1 MSIFVRIKQKQVYK
15 DDSLKGPNL
24 KDFKENNMRI
34 VFKFIIFIVILVI
47 AGLIALPFI
56 VDPNDYKQ
64 EISSQVEKATGRALT
79 LDGDIKLSVFPWI
92 ALELGP
98 LSLSNATGFKAD
110 SFAKVQVAEIRI
122 KLMPLLKKQLEMD
135 TIILDGLA
143 LNLEKNK
150 AGKTNWDDLVP
161 KNEPSTDN
169 TNKADA
175 STDDAPALAAISIA
189 GIKLTNAN
197 ILWSDATTAE
207 NYQLQNFNLN
217 TNPLVPG
224 KPTALDMEF
233 DVASTKPQAQAHIK
247 LDTKV
252 MVDLENQHY
261 TLTDLN
267 LTTQLSGKELPF
279 SQSNLTLSGDINA
292 DMMKQLVIIDDLTLS
307 AEASNDKQSIDAK
320 LSAQISSNLAT
331 QQSTIKGLVLSG
343 EVLDPTLPNGKAK
356 LNITADISTDMKQQ
370 TMTLSALVIDAYDL
384 LISGD
389 IKTSKL
395 LSDNPNFIGNIIVKP
410 FNLRELANNL
420 NVELPAMADD
430 STLKLVQL
438 TTEFEGSTKHINAK
452 QLNVT
457 LDQSK
462 LSGRLA
468 INNFAKPAFDFKLNL
483 DEIDADRYLPPVSK
497 EAPKAATSS
506 SAATSTSAEAEL
518 PLEALR
524 QINAKGTLD
533 IGKLTISGTHSEKIH
548 VEINATNGLINL
560 SPMSANMYE
569 GQYQGNVGLDARGK
583 TLKLSLN
590 ESLKGVKVGPLLK
603 DLTGDDKLSGMANA
617 QAKLTGNGSTV
628 LHIKQ
633 TLSGNGNFSF
643 TDGAVKGINIAESI
657 RKAKATLKGETLPA
671 SDAPLQTDFSTLSG
685 SFTATNGIIDNQD
698 LLAMS
703 PLLRIN
709 GAGKIDLPKEGID
722 YGLKVS
728 IVETSSGQGGKALAD
743 LKGLTIPVKITGTF
757 SNPKPTVDLASMLK
771 ERATDEVKAK
781 VADKL
786 KDKLGGDLGG
796 LLGGAL
802 APKSATPATPVTEPT
817 TETPPAEPTT
827 EPAPAKTPEDQL
839 KDAVSD
845 KLKGFF

>member
-1 MSIFVRIKQKQVYK
+1 
-15 DDSLKGPNL
+15 
-24 KDFKENNMRI
+24 MRI
-34 VFKFIIFIVILVI
+34 LFKFIIFIIILVI

-64 EISSQVEKATGRALT
+64 EISSQVEKATGRTLT

-98 LSLSNATGFKAD
+98 LSLSNAAGFKAD
-110 SFAKVQVAEIRI
+110 SFAKVQTTEIRI

-150 AGKTNWDDLVP
+150 TGKTNWDDLVA
-161 KNEPSTDN
+161 KNDSS
-169 TNKADA
+169 ADTTKKPDAA
-175 STDDAPALAAISIA
+175 SNDAPALATISIA

-207 NYQLQNFNLN
+207 NYQLQNFNLK
-217 TNPLVPG
+217 TAPLVPG
-224 KPTALDMEF
+224 EPTALNMEF
-233 DVASTKPQAQAHIK
+233 DVASTKPQAQAHIN

-252 MVDLENQHY
+252 MVDIENQHY
-261 TLTDLN
+261 TLTGFN
-267 LTTQLSGKELPF
+267 LTTQVSGKELLF
-279 SQSNLTLSGDINA
+279 TQSNLTLSGDITA
-292 DMMKQLVIIDDLTLS
+292 DMVKQLVTIDDLALS
-307 AEASNDKQSIDAK
+307 AEALNDKQSIDAK

-331 QQSTIKGLVLSG
+331 QQSAIKGLVLSA
-343 EVLDPTLPNGKAK
+343 EVLDSTLPNGKAK

-370 TMTLSALVIDAYDL
+370 TMTLSALVIDAYDV
-384 LISGD
+384 LINGD

-395 LSDNPNFIGNIIVKP
+395 LSDNPNFVGSIIVKP
-410 FNLRELANNL
+410 FNLRKLANTL
-420 NVELPAMADD
+420 NVELPVMADD

-452 QLNVT
+452 QLSVT
-457 LDQSK
+457 LDQTK
-462 LSGRLA
+462 LSGHLA

-483 DEIDADRYLPPVSK
+483 DEIDADRYLPPATK
-497 EAPKAATSS
+497 TEAPKATTPATSS
-506 SAATSTSAEAEL
+506 SSDSAEL

-533 IGKLTISGTHSEKIH
+533 IGKLKISGTHSEKIH

-603 DLTGDDKLSGMANA
+603 DLTGDDKLSGVANA
-617 QAKLTGNGSTV
+617 QAKLSGNGATV
-628 LHIKQ
+628 LQIKQ

-643 TDGAVKGINIAESI
+643 TDGALKGINIAESI
-657 RKAKATLKGETLPA
+657 RKAKAALKGETLPA
-671 SDAPLQTDFSTLSG
+671 SDAPLQTDFSNLSG

-728 IVETSSGQGGKALAD
+728 IVETSTGQGGKALAD

-757 SNPKPTVDLASMLK
+757 NNPKPTVDLASMLK
-771 ERATDEVKAK
+771 EKATEEVKAK

-802 APKSATPATPVTEPT
+802 APKSAPPATEPT
-817 TETPPAEPTT
+817 TEIPPTEPAA

>member
-1 MSIFVRIKQKQVYK
+1 
-15 DDSLKGPNL
+15 
-24 KDFKENNMRI
+24 MRI
-34 VFKFIIFIVILVI
+34 LFKFITFIVILVI

-64 EISSQVEKATGRALT
+64 EISSQVEKATGRTLT
-79 LDGDIKLSVFPWI
+79 LEGDIKLSVFPWI

-98 LSLSNATGFKAD
+98 LSLSNAVGFKAD
-110 SFAKVQVAEIRI
+110 SFAKVQAAEIRI

-150 AGKTNWDDLVP
+150 AGKTNWDDLVA
-161 KNEPSTDN
+161 NNDTPSESTQ
-169 TNKADA
+169 KADVK
-175 STDDAPALAAISIA
+175 SNDDAPTLAAISIA
-189 GIKLTNAN
+189 GVKLTNAN

-217 TNPLVPG
+217 TAPLVPG

-252 MVDLENQHY
+252 MVDIENQHY

-267 LTTQLSGKELPF
+267 LTTQVSSKELPF
-279 SQSNLTLSGDINA
+279 TQSNLTLSGDINA
-292 DMMKQLVIIDDLTLS
+292 DMLKQLLTIDELTLS
-307 AEASNDKQSIDAK
+307 AEASNDQQSLDAK
-320 LSAQISSNLAT
+320 LSAQISSNLAH
-331 QQSTIKGLVLSG
+331 QQTIIKGLVLST
-343 EVLDPTLPNGKAK
+343 EVLDPTLPNGRTK
-356 LNITADISTDMKQQ
+356 LNISADISADMKQQ
-370 TMTLSALVIDAYDL
+370 TMTLSALVIDVYDV

-389 IKTSKL
+389 IKTSKV
-395 LSDNPNFIGNIIVKP
+395 LSDNPNFVGNIIVKP
-410 FNLRELANNL
+410 FNLRQLANNL
-420 NVELPAMADD
+420 NVELPVMADD
-430 STLKLVQL
+430 STLKRVQL
-438 TTEFEGSTKHINAK
+438 TTEFEGSTQHINAK
-452 QLNVT
+452 QLNMT

-483 DEIDADRYLPPVSK
+483 DEIDADRYLPPASK
-497 EAPKAATSS
+497 TVAPKAAAPAPARTSS
-506 SAATSTSAEAEL
+506 NAEL

-533 IGKLTISGTHSEKIH
+533 IGKLTISGTHSEQIH
-548 VEINATNGLINL
+548 VEINAANGLINL
-560 SPMSANMYE
+560 SPMSANMYQ

-590 ESLKGVKVGPLLK
+590 ESLKGVKAGPLLK
-603 DLTGDDKLSGMANA
+603 DLTGDDKLSGVANA
-617 QAKLTGNGSTV
+617 QAKLTGNGATV
-628 LHIKQ
+628 QQIKQ

-671 SDAPLQTDFSTLSG
+671 SDASVQTDFSNLSG
-685 SFTATNGIIDNQD
+685 SFTATDGIISNQD

-703 PLLRIN
+703 PLLRIK

-722 YGLKVS
+722 YGLKIS
-728 IVETSSGQGGKALAD
+728 IVETSTGQGGKALDD

-757 SNPKPTVDLASMLK
+757 SNPKPSVDLASMLK
-771 ERATDEVKAK
+771 ERATDEMKAK

-786 KDKLGGDLGG
+786 KDKLGGDLGR

-802 APKSATPATPVTEPT
+802 APKSAAPETAST
-817 TETPPAEPTT
+817 TETPPA
-827 EPAPAKTPEDQL
+827 KTPEEQL

>member
-1 MSIFVRIKQKQVYK
+1 
-15 DDSLKGPNL
+15 
-24 KDFKENNMRI
+24 MRI
-34 VFKFIIFIVILVI
+34 LFKFIIFIVILII

-64 EISSQVEKATGRALT
+64 EISTQVEKATGRTLT

-98 LSLSNATGFKAD
+98 LSLSNAAGFKAD
-110 SFAKVQVAEIRI
+110 SFAKVQAAEIRI

-161 KNEPSTDN
+161 KNDTSTDN
-169 TNKADA
+169 TKKVDA
-175 STDDAPALAAISIA
+175 SSSDAPALVAISIA
-189 GIKLTNAN
+189 GVKLTNAN

-217 TNPLVPG
+217 TDPLVPG

-252 MVDLENQHY
+252 MVDIENQHY

-267 LTTQLSGKELPF
+267 LTTQVSGKELPF
-279 SQSNLTLSGDINA
+279 SQSNVTLSGDINA
-292 DMMKQLVIIDDLTLS
+292 DMVKQLVSIDDLTLS
-307 AEASNDKQSIDAK
+307 AEANNDQQSIDAK

-331 QQSTIKGLVLSG
+331 QQSTIKGLVLSA

-370 TMTLSALVIDAYDL
+370 TMTLSALVVDVYDL

-395 LSDNPNFIGNIIVKP
+395 LSDNPNFVGNIIVKP
-410 FNLRELANNL
+410 FNLRKLANNL
-420 NVELPAMADD
+420 NVELPEMADD
-430 STLKLVQL
+430 STLELVQL

-452 QLNVT
+452 QINVT

-483 DEIDADRYLPPVSK
+483 DEINADRYLPPVAK
-497 EAPKAATSS
+497 TEAPKANAPAS
-506 SAATSTSAEAEL
+506 TSTSTNAEL

-524 QINAKGTLD
+524 QINAKGTLE

-617 QAKLTGNGSTV
+617 QAKLTGNGAT
-628 LHIKQ
+628 LLQIKQ

-671 SDAPLQTDFSTLSG
+671 SDAPLQTDFSNLSG

-786 KDKLGGDLGG
+786 KDKLGGDLGD

-802 APKSATPATPVTEPT
+802 APKSATPATPITEPSEPT
-817 TETPPAEPTT
+817 TETPPAEPTA
-827 EPAPAKTPEDQL
+827 EPAPAKTPEEQL

>member
-1 MSIFVRIKQKQVYK
+1 
-15 DDSLKGPNL
+15 
-24 KDFKENNMRI
+24 MRI

-64 EISSQVEKATGRALT
+64 EISSQVEKATGRTLT

-98 LSLSNATGFKAD
+98 LTLSNAAGFKAD
-110 SFAKVQVAEIRI
+110 SFAKVQAAEIRI

-150 AGKTNWDDLVP
+150 TGKTNWDDLVA
-161 KNEPSTDN
+161 KNEPSTDS
-169 TNKADA
+169 TQKADVK
-175 STDDAPALAAISIA
+175 SNDDAPALAAISIA
-189 GIKLTNAN
+189 GVKLTNAN

-217 TNPLVPG
+217 TDPLVPG

-267 LTTQLSGKELPF
+267 LTTQVTGKELPF

-292 DMMKQLVIIDDLTLS
+292 DMMKQLVSIDDLTMS
-307 AEASNDKQSIDAK
+307 AQANNDKQSIDAK

-331 QQSTIKGLVLSG
+331 QQSTIKGLVLSA

-356 LNITADISTDMKQQ
+356 LNVTADISTDMKQQ

-395 LSDNPNFIGNIIVKP
+395 LSDNPNFVGNIIVKP
-410 FNLRELANNL
+410 FNLRQLANDL

-483 DEIDADRYLPPVSK
+483 DEIDADRYLPPASK
-497 EAPKAATSS
+497 TEAPKAA
-506 SAATSTSAEAEL
+506 AAAPTETSTSAEQL

-533 IGKLTISGTHSEKIH
+533 IGKLKISGMHSERIH
-548 VEINATNGLINL
+548 LEINAANGLINL
-560 SPMSANMYE
+560 SPMSANMYQGE
-569 GQYQGNVGLDARGK
+569 YQGNVGLDARGK

-603 DLTGDDKLSGMANA
+603 DLTGDDKLSGTANA
-617 QAKLTGNGSTV
+617 QAKLTGNGATM
-628 LHIKQ
+628 LQIKQ

-657 RKAKATLKGETLPA
+657 RKAQATLKGETLPA
-671 SDAPLQTDFSTLSG
+671 SDAPVQTDFSNLSG
-685 SFTATNGIIDNQD
+685 SFTASDGIISNQD

-709 GAGKIDLPKEGID
+709 GAGKIDLPKDGID

-728 IVETSSGQGGKALAD
+728 IVETSKGQGGKALAD

-786 KDKLGGDLGG
+786 KDKLGGDLGD

-802 APKSATPATPVTEPT
+802 APKSTAPATEQT

-827 EPAPAKTPEDQL
+827 EPAPEKTPEQQL
-839 KDAVSD
+839 KDNVSD

>member
-1 MSIFVRIKQKQVYK
+1 
-15 DDSLKGPNL
+15 
-24 KDFKENNMRI
+24 MRI
-34 VFKFIIFIVILVI
+34 LFKFIIFIVILVI
-47 AGLIALPFI
+47 AGLIALLFI

-64 EISSQVEKATGRALT
+64 EISSQVEKATGRTLT

-98 LSLSNATGFKAD
+98 LSLSNAAGFKAD
-110 SFAKVQVAEIRI
+110 SFAKVQAAEIRI

-143 LNLEKNK
+143 LNLETNK
-150 AGKTNWDDLVP
+150 VGKTNWDDLVP
-161 KNEPSTDN
+161 KNDASTD
-169 TNKADA
+169 TTKKADA
-175 STDDAPALAAISIA
+175 SSNDTPTLAAISIA
-189 GIKLTNAN
+189 GVKLTNAN

-217 TNPLVPG
+217 TDPLVPG

-252 MVDLENQHY
+252 MVDLENQQY
-261 TLTDLN
+261 TLTGLN
-267 LTTQLSGKELPF
+267 LTTQISGKELPF

-292 DMMKQLVIIDDLTLS
+292 DMVKQLVNIDDLTLS
-307 AEASNDKQSIDAK
+307 AEASNDKQAIDAK

-331 QQSTIKGLVLSG
+331 QQSTIKGLVLSA
-343 EVLDPTLPNGKAK
+343 EVLDPSLPNGKAK

-370 TMTLSALVIDAYDL
+370 TLTLSALIINAYDL

-395 LSDNPNFIGNIIVKP
+395 LSDNPNFVGNIIVKP
-410 FNLRELANNL
+410 FNLRQLANNL
-420 NVELPAMADD
+420 NVELPVMADD

-462 LSGRLA
+462 LSGSLA

-483 DEIDADRYLPPVSK
+483 DEIDADRYLPPATK
-497 EAPKAATSS
+497 TEAPKANAP
-506 SAATSTSAEAEL
+506 ASTSASAEL

-548 VEINATNGLINL
+548 IEINATNGLINL

-603 DLTGDDKLSGMANA
+603 DLTDDDKLSGMVNA
-617 QAKLTGNGSTV
+617 QAKLTGNGATI
-628 LHIKQ
+628 LQIKQ

-671 SDAPLQTDFSTLSG
+671 SDAPLQTDFSNLSG
-685 SFTATNGIIDNQD
+685 SFTATDGIIDNQD

-786 KDKLGGDLGG
+786 KDKLGGDLGD

-802 APKSATPATPVTEPT
+802 APKPAVPVTEPT
-817 TETPPAEPTT
+817 TEPSPAEPTT
-827 EPAPAKTPEDQL
+827 EPAPEKTPEDQL

>member
-1 MSIFVRIKQKQVYK
+1 
-15 DDSLKGPNL
+15 
-24 KDFKENNMRI
+24 MRI
-34 VFKFIIFIVILVI
+34 LFKFIIFIVILVI
-47 AGLIALPFI
+47 AGLIALLFI

-64 EISSQVEKATGRALT
+64 EISSQVEKATGRTLT

-98 LSLSNATGFKAD
+98 LSLSNAAGFKAD
-110 SFAKVQVAEIRI
+110 SFAKVQAAEIRI

-150 AGKTNWDDLVP
+150 AGKTNWDDLVA
-161 KNEPSTDN
+161 KNDTSADT
-169 TNKADA
+169 TKKVDA
-175 STDDAPALAAISIA
+175 SSNDGPALAAISIA
-189 GIKLTNAN
+189 GVKLTNAS

-207 NYQLQNFNLN
+207 NYKLQNFNLN
-217 TNPLVPG
+217 TDPLVPG

-252 MVDLENQHY
+252 MVDLKNQQY
-261 TLTDLN
+261 TLRGLN
-267 LTTQLSGKELPF
+267 LTTQISGKELPF
-279 SQSNLTLSGDINA
+279 SQSNVTLSGDINA
-292 DMMKQLVIIDDLTLS
+292 DMMKQLVNIDNLTLS
-307 AEASNDKQSIDAK
+307 AEANNDKQSIDGK
-320 LSAQISSNLAT
+320 LSAQISSNLESQKT
-331 QQSTIKGLVLSG
+331 TVKGLVLSA
-343 EVLDPTLPNGKAK
+343 EVLDPSLPNGKAK

-370 TMTLSALVIDAYDL
+370 TMILSALVIDAYDL

-395 LSDNPNFIGNIIVKP
+395 LSDNPNFVGNIIVKP
-410 FNLRELANNL
+410 FNLRQLANDL
-420 NVELPAMADD
+420 NVELPVMADD

-462 LSGRLA
+462 LSGSLA

-483 DEIDADRYLPPVSK
+483 DQIDADRYLPPVAK
-497 EAPKAATSS
+497 TEAPKANAPAS
-506 SAATSTSAEAEL
+506 TSTPTNAEL

-569 GQYQGNVGLDARGK
+569 GQYQGNIGLDARGK

-603 DLTGDDKLSGMANA
+603 DFTGDDKLSGMANA
-617 QAKLTGNGSTV
+617 QAKLTGNGATV
-628 LHIKQ
+628 SQIKQ
-633 TLSGNGNFSF
+633 TLSGSGNFSF

-671 SDAPLQTDFSTLSG
+671 SDAPLQTDFSNLSG

-781 VADKL
+781 LADKL
-786 KDKLGGDLGG
+786 KDKLGGDLGD

-802 APKSATPATPVTEPT
+802 APKSAAPATEPT
-817 TETPPAEPTT
+817 TEILPAEPTA
-827 EPAPAKTPEDQL
+827 EPAPEKTPEQQL
-839 KDAVSD
+839 KDNVSD

>member
-1 MSIFVRIKQKQVYK
+1 
-15 DDSLKGPNL
+15 
-24 KDFKENNMRI
+24 MRI
-34 VFKFIIFIVILVI
+34 LFKLIIFIVILVI

-64 EISSQVEKATGRALT
+64 EISSQVEKATGRTLT
-79 LDGDIKLSVFPWI
+79 LDGDIKLSVFPWV
-92 ALELGP
+92 ALELGQ
-98 LSLSNATGFKAD
+98 LSLSNADGFKGD
-110 SFAKVQVAEIRI
+110 SFAKVQAAEIRI

-135 TIILDGLA
+135 TVILDGLA

-150 AGKTNWDDLVP
+150 TGKTNWDDLVA
-161 KNEPSTDN
+161 KNDTSTDDPKKSDDSSN
-169 TNKADA
+169 
-175 STDDAPALAAISIA
+175 DAPALAAISIA

-197 ILWSDATTAE
+197 VLWSDATTAE
-207 NYQLQNFNLN
+207 SYQLHNFNLN
-217 TNPLVPG
+217 TAPLVPG
-224 KPTALDMEF
+224 KPTALEMEF
-233 DVASTKPQAQAHIK
+233 DVASSKPQAQAHIK

-261 TLTDLN
+261 TLTGLG
-267 LTTQLSGKELPF
+267 LTTLVSGKELPF
-279 SQSNLTLSGDINA
+279 SQANVTLSGDINA
-292 DMMKQLVIIDDLTLS
+292 DMLKQLVTIDDLALS
-307 AEASNDKQSIDAK
+307 AIVNSDKQAIDAQ

-331 QQSTIKGLVLSG
+331 QKTSIKGLVLSA
-343 EVLDPTLPNGKAK
+343 EMLDATLPSGKAK
-356 LNITADISTDMKQQ
+356 LNMTADISADMKQQ
-370 TMTLSALVIDAYDL
+370 TMTLSALVIDAYDI
-384 LISGD
+384 LINGD

-395 LSDNPNFIGNIIVKP
+395 LSDNPNFVGNIIVKP
-410 FNLRELANNL
+410 FNLRQLANNL

-430 STLKLVQL
+430 STLKLIQL

-483 DEIDADRYLPPVSK
+483 DEIDADRYLPPVTKTEESK
-497 EAPKAATSS
+497 AVATAPADT
-506 SAATSTSAEAEL
+506 SAATNEL

-524 QINAKGTLD
+524 QINAKGTVD

-603 DLTGDDKLSGMANA
+603 DFTGDDKLSGIANA
-617 QAKLTGNGSTV
+617 QAKLTGNGATMMQ
-628 LHIKQ
+628 IKQ

-671 SDAPLQTDFSTLSG
+671 SDAPLQTDFSNLSG
-685 SFTATNGIIDNQD
+685 SFTATNGVIDNQD

-709 GAGKIDLPKEGID
+709 GAGKIDLPNEGID

-728 IVETSSGQGGKALAD
+728 IVETSAGQGGKALAD
-743 LKGLTIPVKITGTF
+743 LKGLTIPVKITGTL

-786 KDKLGGDLGG
+786 KEKLGGDLGG

-802 APKSATPATPVTEPT
+802 APKSATPVTEPT
-817 TETPPAEPTT
+817 TETAPADSAV
-827 EPAPAKTPEDQL
+827 EPAPAKTPEEQL
-839 KDAVSD
+839 KDKVSD

>member
-1 MSIFVRIKQKQVYK
+1 
-15 DDSLKGPNL
+15 
-24 KDFKENNMRI
+24 MRI
-34 VFKFIIFIVILVI
+34 LFKFIIFIVILVI
-47 AGLIALPFI
+47 AGLIALLFI

-64 EISSQVEKATGRALT
+64 EISSQVEKATGRTLT

-98 LSLSNATGFKAD
+98 LSLSNAAGFKAD
-110 SFAKVQVAEIRI
+110 SFAKVQAAEIRI

-150 AGKTNWDDLVP
+150 AGKTNWDDLVA
-161 KNEPSTDN
+161 KNDTSADT
-169 TNKADA
+169 TKKVDA
-175 STDDAPALAAISIA
+175 SSNDGPALAAISIA
-189 GIKLTNAN
+189 GVKLTNAS

-207 NYQLQNFNLN
+207 NYKLQNFNLN
-217 TNPLVPG
+217 TDPLVPG

-252 MVDLENQHY
+252 MVDLKNQQY
-261 TLTDLN
+261 TLRGLN
-267 LTTQLSGKELPF
+267 LTTQISGKELPF
-279 SQSNLTLSGDINA
+279 SQSNVTLSGDINA
-292 DMMKQLVIIDDLTLS
+292 DMMKQLVNIDNLTLS
-307 AEASNDKQSIDAK
+307 AEANNDKQSIDGK
-320 LSAQISSNLAT
+320 LSAQISSNLESQKT
-331 QQSTIKGLVLSG
+331 TVKGLVLSA
-343 EVLDPTLPNGKAK
+343 EVLDPSLPNGKAK

-370 TMTLSALVIDAYDL
+370 TMILSALVIDAYDL

-395 LSDNPNFIGNIIVKP
+395 LSDNPNFVGNIIVKP
-410 FNLRELANNL
+410 FNLRQLANDL
-420 NVELPAMADD
+420 NVELPVMADD

-462 LSGRLA
+462 LSGSLA

-483 DEIDADRYLPPVSK
+483 DQIDADRYLPPVAK
-497 EAPKAATSS
+497 TEAPKANAPAS
-506 SAATSTSAEAEL
+506 TSTPTNAEL

-569 GQYQGNVGLDARGK
+569 GQYQGNIGLDARGK

-603 DLTGDDKLSGMANA
+603 DFTGDDKLSGMANA
-617 QAKLTGNGSTV
+617 QAKLTGNGATV
-628 LHIKQ
+628 SQIKQ
-633 TLSGNGNFSF
+633 TLSGSGNFSF

-671 SDAPLQTDFSTLSG
+671 SDAPLQTDFSNLSG
-685 SFTATNGIIDNQD
+685 SFTATNGIIANQD

-781 VADKL
+781 LADKL
-786 KDKLGGDLGG
+786 KDKLGGDLGD

-802 APKSATPATPVTEPT
+802 APKSAAPATEPT
-817 TETPPAEPTT
+817 TEIPPAEPTA
-827 EPAPAKTPEDQL
+827 EPAPEKTPEQQL
-839 KDAVSD
+839 KDNVSD

>member
-1 MSIFVRIKQKQVYK
+1 
-15 DDSLKGPNL
+15 
-24 KDFKENNMRI
+24 MRI
-34 VFKFIIFIVILVI
+34 LFKFIIFIVILVI
-47 AGLIALPFI
+47 AGLIALLFI

-64 EISSQVEKATGRALT
+64 EISSQVEKATGRTLT

-98 LSLSNATGFKAD
+98 LSLSNAAGFKAD
-110 SFAKVQVAEIRI
+110 SFAKVQAAEIRI

-150 AGKTNWDDLVP
+150 AGKTNWDDLVA
-161 KNEPSTDN
+161 KNDTSADT
-169 TNKADA
+169 TKKVDA
-175 STDDAPALAAISIA
+175 SSNDGPALAAISIA
-189 GIKLTNAN
+189 GVKLTNAS

-207 NYQLQNFNLN
+207 NYKLQNFNLN
-217 TNPLVPG
+217 TDPLVPG

-252 MVDLENQHY
+252 MVDLKNQQY
-261 TLTDLN
+261 TLRGLN
-267 LTTQLSGKELPF
+267 LTTQISGKELPF
-279 SQSNLTLSGDINA
+279 SQSNVTLSGDINA
-292 DMMKQLVIIDDLTLS
+292 DMMKQLVNIDNLTLS
-307 AEASNDKQSIDAK
+307 AEANNDKQSIDGK
-320 LSAQISSNLAT
+320 LSAQISSNLESQKT
-331 QQSTIKGLVLSG
+331 TVKGLVLSA

-356 LNITADISTDMKQQ
+356 LNMTADISTDMKQQ
-370 TMTLSALVIDAYDL
+370 TMILSALVIDAYDL

-395 LSDNPNFIGNIIVKP
+395 LSDNPNFVGNIIVKP
-410 FNLRELANNL
+410 FNLRQLANDL
-420 NVELPAMADD
+420 NVELPVMADD

-462 LSGRLA
+462 LSGSLA

-483 DEIDADRYLPPVSK
+483 DQIDADRYLPPVAK
-497 EAPKAATSS
+497 TEAPKANAPAS
-506 SAATSTSAEAEL
+506 TSTPTNAEL

-569 GQYQGNVGLDARGK
+569 GQYQGNIGLDARGK

-603 DLTGDDKLSGMANA
+603 DFTGDDKLSGMANA
-617 QAKLTGNGSTV
+617 QAKLTGNGATV
-628 LHIKQ
+628 SQIKQ
-633 TLSGNGNFSF
+633 TLSGSGNFSF

-671 SDAPLQTDFSTLSG
+671 SDAPLQTDFSNLSG
-685 SFTATNGIIDNQD
+685 SFTATNGIIANQD

-781 VADKL
+781 LADKL
-786 KDKLGGDLGG
+786 KDKLGGDLGD

-802 APKSATPATPVTEPT
+802 APKSAAPATEPT
-817 TETPPAEPTT
+817 TEIPPAEPTA
-827 EPAPAKTPEDQL
+827 EPAPEKTPEQQL
-839 KDAVSD
+839 KDNVSD

>member
-1 MSIFVRIKQKQVYK
+1 
-15 DDSLKGPNL
+15 
-24 KDFKENNMRI
+24 MRI
-34 VFKFIIFIVILVI
+34 LFKLIIFIVILVI

-64 EISSQVEKATGRALT
+64 EISSQVEKATGRTLT
-79 LDGDIKLSVFPWI
+79 LEGDIKLSVFPWI

-98 LSLSNATGFKAD
+98 LSLSNATGFKSD
-110 SFAKVQVAEIRI
+110 SFAKVQAAEIRI

-135 TIILDGLA
+135 TVILDGLV

-150 AGKTNWDDLVP
+150 TGKTNWDDLVS
-161 KNEPSTDN
+161 KNDTSADDTK
-169 TNKADA
+169 KADA
-175 STDDAPALAAISIA
+175 PNNDGPALAAISVA
-189 GIKLTNAN
+189 GVKLSNAN

-217 TNPLVPG
+217 TDPLVPG

-233 DVASTKPQAQAHIK
+233 DLASSKPQAKAHIK
-247 LDTKV
+247 FDSKV
-252 MVDLENQHY
+252 MVDLENQRY

-267 LTTQLSGKELPF
+267 LTTQVSGKELPF
-279 SQSNLTLSGDINA
+279 SQSNLTLSGNINA
-292 DMMKQLVIIDDLTLS
+292 DMLKQLVTIEDLTLS
-307 AEASNDKQSIDAK
+307 AEANNDKQSIDAK
-320 LSAQISSNLAT
+320 LSAQVSSNLAN
-331 QQSTIKGLVLSG
+331 QQSSIKGLVLSA
-343 EVLDPTLPNGKAK
+343 EVLDPTLPSGKANLSLK
-356 LNITADISTDMKQQ
+356 ADITTDMKQQ
-370 TMTLSALVIDAYDL
+370 TMILSALVIDVYDL

-395 LSDNPNFIGNIIVKP
+395 LSDNPNFVGNIIVKP
-410 FNLRELANNL
+410 FNLRKLANNL
-420 NVELPAMADD
+420 NVELPVMADD
-430 STLKLVQL
+430 STLELVQL
-438 TTEFEGSTKHINAK
+438 TTEFEGSTKHFNAK

-483 DEIDADRYLPPVSK
+483 DEIDADRYLPPASK
-497 EAPKAATSS
+497 TETPKAA
-506 SAATSTSAEAEL
+506 AATSAETSSTANEL
-518 PLEALR
+518 PLETLR
-524 QINAKGTLD
+524 QINAKGTVD
-533 IGKLTISGTHSEKIH
+533 VGKLTISGTHSEKIH

-590 ESLKGVKVGPLLK
+590 ENLKGVKAGPLLK
-603 DLTGDDKLSGMANA
+603 DLTGDDKLSGVVNA
-617 QAKLTGNGSTV
+617 QAKLTGNGATMMQ
-628 LHIKQ
+628 IKQ

-643 TDGAVKGINIAESI
+643 SDGAVKGINIAESI
-657 RKAKATLKGETLPA
+657 RKAKAALKGEKLPA
-671 SDAPLQTDFSTLSG
+671 SDEPLQTDFSNLSG
-685 SFTATNGIIDNQD
+685 SFTALNGIIDNQD

-743 LKGLTIPVKITGTF
+743 LKGLTVPVKITGTF
-757 SNPKPTVDLASMLK
+757 SNPKPSVDLASMLK
-771 ERATDEVKAK
+771 EKATEEVKAK
-781 VADKL
+781 VAEKL
-786 KDKLGGDLGG
+786 KDKLGGDLGD

-802 APKSATPATPVTEPT
+802 SPKSTEPT
-817 TETPPAEPTT
+817 TETPPTDPAA
-827 EPAPAKTPEDQL
+827 EPAPTKTPEEQL
-839 KDAVSD
+839 KDKLSD
-845 KLKGFF
+845 KLKGFL

>member
-1 MSIFVRIKQKQVYK
+1 
-15 DDSLKGPNL
+15 
-24 KDFKENNMRI
+24 MRI
-34 VFKFIIFIVILVI
+34 LFKLIIFIVIFVI
-47 AGLIALPFI
+47 AGLVALPFI

-64 EISSQVEKATGRALT
+64 EISSQVEKATGRNLI

-98 LSLSNATGFKAD
+98 LSLSNAVGFKAD
-110 SFAKVQVAEIRI
+110 SFAKVQAAQIRI

-135 TIILDGLA
+135 TIILDGLV

-150 AGKTNWDDLVP
+150 AGQTNWDDLVT
-161 KNEPSTDN
+161 KNETATDSTKKDN
-169 TNKADA
+169 IKAN
-175 STDDAPALAAISIA
+175 DDAPVLAAISIA

-207 NYQLQNFNLN
+207 NYKLQNFNLN
-217 TNPLVPG
+217 TEPFVPG
-224 KPTALDMEF
+224 KATALDMEF
-233 DVASTKPQAQAHIK
+233 DVASTKPQAQAYIK

-252 MVDLENQHY
+252 MVDIESQRY
-261 TLTDLN
+261 ILTDLN
-267 LTTQLSGKELPF
+267 LTSQASGKALPF
-279 SQSNLTLSGDINA
+279 SQIYLTLSGDINA
-292 DMMKQLVIIDDLTLS
+292 DMVKQLVTINDLTLS
-307 AEASNDKQSIDAK
+307 ARANKEKQSIDTQLTAE
-320 LSAQISSNLAT
+320 ISSNITT
-331 QQSTIKGLVLSG
+331 QQTTIKGLVLSA
-343 EVLDPTLPNGKAK
+343 EVLDPALPNGKAN
-356 LNITADISTDMKQQ
+356 LNVTADVTTDMKQQ
-370 TMTLSALVIDAYDL
+370 TMTLSAMVIDAYDV

-395 LSDNPNFIGNIIVKP
+395 LSGNPNFVGNIIVKP
-410 FNLRELANNL
+410 FNLRKLASDL
-420 NVELPAMADD
+420 NVELPVMADD
-430 STLKLVQL
+430 STLKLFQL
-438 TTEFEGSTKHINAK
+438 TSEFEGSTKHINAK

-462 LSGRLA
+462 LSGQLA
-468 INNFAKPAFDFKLNL
+468 INNFTKPAFDFNLKL
-483 DEIDADRYLPPVSK
+483 DQIDADRYLPPVSK
-497 EAPKAATSS
+497 TEQLQTAAPAPAAS
-506 SAATSTSAEAEL
+506 TSTAAIEL

-524 QINAKGTLD
+524 QINAKGILD
-533 IGKLTISGTHSEKIH
+533 IGKLKISGTHSEKIH
-548 VEINATNGLINL
+548 IEINATNGLINL
-560 SPMSANMYE
+560 SPMSANMYD
-569 GQYQGNVGLDARGK
+569 GQYQGNVSLDARGK

-590 ESLKGVKVGPLLK
+590 ESLKGVKAGPLLK
-603 DLTGDDKLSGMANA
+603 DLTGDDKLSGIANA
-617 QAKLTGNGSTV
+617 QAKLTGNGATV
-628 LHIKQ
+628 MQIKQ
-633 TLSGNGNFSF
+633 TLSGNGDFSF
-643 TDGAVKGINIAESI
+643 TDGAVKGVNIAESI

-671 SDAPLQTDFSTLSG
+671 SDEPLQTDFSNLSG
-685 SFTATNGIIDNQD
+685 SFTATDGIISNQD

-771 ERATDEVKAK
+771 ERATEEVKAK

-786 KDKLGGDLGG
+786 KDKLGDDLGG

-802 APKSATPATPVTEPT
+802 APKSTTPVTEPT
-817 TETPPAEPTT
+817 PEISPI
-827 EPAPAKTPEDQL
+827 APAIETAPTDPAVESAPTKTPEEQL
-839 KDAVSD
+839 KEELSN

>member
-1 MSIFVRIKQKQVYK
+1 
-15 DDSLKGPNL
+15 
-24 KDFKENNMRI
+24 MRI
-34 VFKFIIFIVILVI
+34 LFKFIIFIVILVI
-47 AGLIALPFI
+47 AGLIALLFI

-64 EISSQVEKATGRALT
+64 EISSQVEKATGRTLT

-98 LSLSNATGFKAD
+98 LSLSNAAGFKAD
-110 SFAKVQVAEIRI
+110 SFAKVQAAEIRI

-143 LNLEKNK
+143 LNLETNK
-150 AGKTNWDDLVP
+150 VGKTNWDDLVP
-161 KNEPSTDN
+161 KNDASTD
-169 TNKADA
+169 TTKKADA
-175 STDDAPALAAISIA
+175 SSNDTPSLAAISIA
-189 GIKLTNAN
+189 GVKLTNAN

-217 TNPLVPG
+217 TDPLVPS
-224 KPTALDMEF
+224 KPTALNMEF
-233 DVASTKPQAQAHIK
+233 DVASSKPQAQAHIK

-252 MVDLENQHY
+252 MVDLENQQY

-267 LTTQLSGKELPF
+267 LTTQISGKELPF

-292 DMMKQLVIIDDLTLS
+292 DMVKQLVNIDDLILS
-307 AEASNDKQSIDAK
+307 AEANNEKQSIDGK

-331 QQSTIKGLVLSG
+331 QQSTIKGLILSA
-343 EVLDPTLPNGKAK
+343 EVLDPSLPNGKAK

-370 TMTLSALVIDAYDL
+370 TLTLSALIINAYDL

-395 LSDNPNFIGNIIVKP
+395 LSDSPNFVGNIIVES
-410 FNLRELANNL
+410 FNLRQLANDL
-420 NVELPAMADD
+420 NVELPMMADD
-430 STLKLVQL
+430 STLKLVRI
-438 TTEFEGSTKHINAK
+438 TTEFEGSIKHINAK

-462 LSGRLA
+462 LSGSVA
-468 INNFAKPAFDFKLNL
+468 INNFAQPAFDFKLNL
-483 DEIDADRYLPPVSK
+483 DEIDADRYLPPATKTKAQKANAS
-497 EAPKAATSS
+497 APASP
-506 SAATSTSAEAEL
+506 SALL

-533 IGKLTISGTHSEKIH
+533 IGKLTISGTHSEQIH

-603 DLTGDDKLSGMANA
+603 DLTDDDKLSGMANA
-617 QAKLTGNGSTV
+617 QAKLTGNGATV
-628 LHIKQ
+628 LQIKQ

-671 SDAPLQTDFSTLSG
+671 SDAPLQTDFSNLSG
-685 SFTATNGIIDNQD
+685 SFTATDGIIENQD

-709 GAGKIDLPKEGID
+709 GAGKIDLPKKGID

-786 KDKLGGDLGG
+786 KDKLGGDLGD

-802 APKSATPATPVTEPT
+802 APKPVVPVTEPT
-817 TETPPAEPTT
+817 TETPPAESTT
-827 EPAPAKTPEDQL
+827 EPAPEKMPEDQL
-839 KDAVSD
+839 KDTVSD